1 MPPTPRATAVSRG
14 PALRVDHDATPSD
27 DPTRVRSSRRPGSSR
42 TLPMVTVPAR
52 APSLGVGA
60 MLGPYELLSLVGSG
74 GMGNVWA
81 ARRADDTLFAVK
93 TILPAEAQDASVRS
107 MFLDEARIAQM
118 VVHPNVCRLA
128 DFGNDQGT
136 LYMAFEWVE
145 GDSLRAL
152 LRASDNAP
160 VPAAV
165 ALRIGRRLCEALHAA
180 HELRGNDGQTL
191 GLVHRDVSTHN
202 VLLGIDGSVKLI
214 DFGIAKMRQRL
225 AETTTS
231 GVIKGKLRYMAPEQI
246 EGGAVDRRADVWSAG
261 AVLYEL
267 LAGEPLFYDLGEAA
281 ILRTLVMREPLPP
294 FPAHVPPALAAL
306 LARTLAYE
314 PDERFPTARALGDA
328 MSEALGALG
337 ERTDDADPAGRAL
350 LEAFARAALGETI
363 TERRAALAAA
373 CQASTRST
381 PPRAAAALD
390 APPPAASRSPRA
402 TPFIAAA
409 ALAVALGT
417 GAWLTLRTHATGAV
431 ASDRV
436 PAATF
441 EVAAA
446 PSTSS
451 ETIVPPSP
459 GPTASARP
467 SSAALHRG
475 NKGPALAGPPAK
487 RTQHGM
493 GSEFDTHN

>member
-1 MPPTPRATAVSRG
+1 
-14 PALRVDHDATPSD
+14 
-27 DPTRVRSSRRPGSSR
+27 
-42 TLPMVTVPAR
+42 MVTVPAR
-52 APSLGVGA
+52 APLLGVGA
-60 MLGPYELLSLVGSG
+60 MLGPFELLSLVGSG

-81 ARRADDTLFAVK
+81 ARRADDTVFAVK

-118 VVHPNVCRLA
+118 VVHANVCRLA

-160 VPAAV
+160 VPPAV
-165 ALRIGRRLCEALHAA
+165 ALRIGRQLCEALHAA
-180 HELRGNDGQTL
+180 HELRGGDGQPL

-246 EGGAVDRRADVWSAG
+246 EGGAVDRRADVWSVG

-267 LAGEPLFYDLGEAA
+267 LAGEPIFSDMAEAA

-294 FPAHVPPALAAL
+294 FPAHIPAPVARL
-306 LARTLAYE
+306 LGRTLAYD
-314 PDERFPTARALGDA
+314 PAERFSTARALGEA
-328 MSEALGALG
+328 MGEALVELG
-337 ERTDDADPAGRAL
+337 EGTEDADPAGRAML
-350 LEAFARAALGETI
+350 GAFARAALGETI

-373 CQASTRST
+373 RQASTHST
-381 PPRAAAALD
+381 PPRVAVALD
-390 APPPAASRSPRA
+390 VPPPASPTRSRRA

-417 GAWLTLRTHATGAV
+417 GAWLTLRTHATSAV
-431 ASDRV
+431 GSDPV

-459 GPTASARP
+459 GPTASART